1 MYAVYS
7 RINLFKIKDGTYIIR
22 WIALY
27 LNAKN
32 ITYFD
37 SFGVK
42 HIPKEIKKIIRNK
55 NVIANIY
62 RVEAYDSIMC
72 EYFCIGFIDFMLK

>member
-1 MYAVYS
+1 MYAFYS

-32 ITYFD
+32 ITYLIALELNIFQKKLKK
-37 SFGVK
+37 SL
-42 HIPKEIKKIIRNK
+42 EIK
-55 NVIANIY
+55 
-62 RVEAYDSIMC
+62 
-72 EYFCIGFIDFMLK
+72 ML